1 MRNALA
7 HSLFIAATKPP
18 TGRQAA
24 GRTQVNASRLIEAN
38 IKAHTVDGYT
48 AFHMVAAAH
57 ERTIRALAAELAVLR
72 GEGQTPQHGT
82 THAVMTLGDA
92 EVLVEYELIAAEEPI
107 YDADHP
113 GVGPGHDAE
122 CNIMNVL
129 INGVWC
135 DAEDVIPAGTLQRWE
150 EKLIDAD
157 APAALRSVCPVP
169 AFPSLR
175 GAA

>member
-1 MRNALA
+1 M
-7 HSLFIAATKPP
+7 
-18 TGRQAA
+18 
-24 GRTQVNASRLIEAN
+24 NASRLIEAN

-48 AFHMVAAAH
+48 AFHMVAEAH

-72 GEGQTPQHGT
+72 GEGHTPQHGT

-92 EVLVEYELIAAEEPI
+92 EVLVEYEFIAASPAI

-122 CNIMNVL
+122 CNILNVL

-135 DAEDVIPAGTLQRWE
+135 DAQDVIPGDLLRAWE
-150 EKLIDAD
+150 EKLIDPH
-157 APAALRSVCPVP
+157 APDALRSVCPMP
-169 AFPSLR
+169 AFPSIR
-175 GAA
+175 RAV